1 MKNLKK
7 ELHFFLKL
15 SVLSFLL
22 IFSLTLKLGAQE
34 AAQPPSENTETTQE
48 KTEDKTNDKK
58 KKKEVSEFEEKRD
71 TILYGTGDDILE
83 LIKRLKSDEDDRFDA
98 DLQKVFAETKIP
110 AIRDALFAYFAEK
123 KNDCLKSDA
132 LMVLENKEDFPQET
146 VRSAIS
152 YIRELEIYEG
162 IDFLR
167 QILKDEESG
176 HRDLCISAIGKI
188 GKPEDAVF
196 LTELFDSEASDDE
209 KKSLI
214 IKQNIMF
221 ALEELHTPEIWDFLI
236 RVAEDTDEN
245 AIIRGAAVSA
255 LGKIGD
261 ERAIPILSEIF
272 EDKDPILRTAAIKG
286 IAGFK
291 DAKAKNII
299 IQAFK
304 DSYYK
309 VRLQAIQSAKE
320 EKAEDAVPFIL
331 YRAKKDPEN
340 TVRLAAVEA
349 LSYFNNAEA
358 NEWLVDAFNEE
369 KTGLSLRLK
378 IAESL
383 LKNNFDVIY
392 EDVKT
397 AALKAIS
404 DKKQNKFSAELG
416 KTISTV
422 ENKGTAPIAEAYLNH
437 KDPIFKSI
445 GLDMFKRNR
454 YPELIP
460 LVSAIAEDEKNGALS
475 RRAKDLLHAGPTE
488 SKAGE
493 TSGNTSTPQDK
504 QTGK

>member
-1 MKNLKK
+1 MKNIKK
-7 ELHFFLKL
+7 ELNFFLKL

-22 IFSLTLKLGAQE
+22 VLNLTLQLAAQE
-34 AAQPPSENTETTQE
+34 ASQPPSENKAAETDE
-48 KTEDKTNDKK
+48 K

-71 TILYGTGDDILE
+71 TILYGIGDDILE
-83 LIKRLKSDEDDRFDA
+83 LIKRLKADEDDRFDA
-98 DLQKVFAETKIP
+98 DLQKIFAETKIP

-123 KNDCLKSDA
+123 KNDCLKADA
-132 LMVLENKEDFPQET
+132 LMVLENKDDNPQET

-152 YIRELEIYEG
+152 YIRELAIYEG
-162 IDFLR
+162 IDSLR
-167 QILKDEESG
+167 KILKDEESEY
-176 HRDLCISAIGKI
+176 RDLCISAIGKI

-221 ALEELHTPEIWDFLI
+221 ALEELHTPEIRDFLI

-245 AIIRGAAVSA
+245 AIIRGTAVSA

-291 DAKAKNII
+291 DAKAKNIM

-340 TVRLAAVEA
+340 TVRLAAIEA
-349 LSYFNNAEA
+349 LSHFNNAEA
-358 NEWLVDAFNEE
+358 NEWLVDSFNEE

-383 LKNNFDVIY
+383 LKNNFDIIY

-404 DKKQNKFSAELG
+404 EKRKNKFSAELG
-416 KTISTV
+416 KVISTV

-454 YPELIP
+454 YAELIP
-460 LVSAIAEDEKNGALS
+460 LVSLIAEDEKNGALS
-475 RRAKDLLHAGPTE
+475 RRAKDLLQLSPTE
-488 SKAGE
+488 SKTGE
-493 TSGNTSTPQDK
+493 TASQSQAGNTNSPQDN

>member
-15 SVLSFLL
+15 SVLNLL
-22 IFSLTLKLGAQE
+22 FILSLTLQLAAQE

-48 KTEDKTNDKK
+48 KTEDKTNDKT

-83 LIKRLKSDEDDRFDA
+83 LIKRLKSDEDDRFDT
-98 DLQKVFAETKIP
+98 DLQKIFAETKIP
-110 AIRDALFAYFAEK
+110 AIREALFAYFAEK
-123 KNDCLKSDA
+123 KNDCLKADA
-132 LMVLENKEDFPQET
+132 LMVLENKEEFPQET
-146 VRSAIS
+146 VRTAIS

-167 QILKDEESG
+167 QILKDEEDEY
-176 HRDLCISAIGKI
+176 RDLCIAAIGKI
-188 GKPEDAVF
+188 GKAEDAVF
-196 LTELFDSEASDDE
+196 LSELFDSEASEDE

-221 ALEELHTPEIWDFLI
+221 ALEELHTPEIRDFLI
-236 RVAEDTDEN
+236 RVAEDSDEN

-261 ERAIPILSEIF
+261 EGAIPVLSEIF

-291 DAKAKNII
+291 DAKAKNIM

-340 TVRLAAVEA
+340 SVRLAAIEA
-349 LSYFNNAEA
+349 LSHFNNAEA
-358 NEWLVDAFNEE
+358 NEWLIDSFNEE
-369 KTGLSLRLK
+369 RTGLPLRLK

-383 LKNNFDVIY
+383 LKNNFDVIF

-416 KTISTV
+416 KVISKV

-437 KDPIFKSI
+437 KDAILKSI
-445 GLDMFKRNR
+445 GLDMFKRNK
-454 YPELIP
+454 YPELVP
-460 LVSAIAEDEKNGALS
+460 LVSAIAEDEKNGTLS
-475 RRAKDLLHAGPTE
+475 RRAKDLLQ
-488 SKAGE
+488 
-493 TSGNTSTPQDK
+493 SGNTNAPQDK